1 MAPSRPRKQFPLRVS
16 PELYDALEA
25 WAGDEFR
32 SVNAQIE
39 AILADA
45 VRRAGRA
52 RPAKRPREGDDHDI
66 DIDSDSDGAEPDGD
80 REGG

>member
-1 MAPSRPRKQFPLRVS
+1 MAPSRRRKQFPLRLS

-45 VRRAGRA
+45 VRKAGRER
-52 RPAKRPREGDDHDI
+52 RPPTPEQDEE
-66 DIDSDSDGAEPDGD
+66 S
-80 REGG
+80 

>member
-1 MAPSRPRKQFPLRVS
+1 MARSRKQFPLRVA
-16 PELYDALEA
+16 PELYDAIEE

-52 RPAKRPREGDDHDI
+52 RRPRTQDPE
-66 DIDSDSDGAEPDGD
+66 DGSKGAS
-80 REGG
+80 R